1 MIVYLLSYFFNNN
14 FERIFFLF
22 FFFYCLSEDQY
33 SKKAFP
39 NEKTFF
45 WLVTSQISDFFFLA
59 IFDHVGYTVAVV
71 SSVHKMRVE
80 FSIIT

>member
-14 FERIFFLF
+14 FERIFFH

-45 WLVTSQISDFFFLA
+45 LACDITDFRLFFPA